1 MALGDLFQIG
11 KAGLQSAL
19 IVSSL
24 CIIVPMAISV
34 ADFNGHCPLFSRAH
48 WSANA
53 TGPYDHHFLVVN
65 EWGLQSHCTFGV
77 FIGCAQLLVSLF
89 YAFFIGVHLYLQ
101 REASFLT
108 VFFGVQVSSFFTI
121 SLAMEAA
128 IVTGGLFQW
137 CLLMSDVF
145 EYGCEQA
152 QFGDVL
158 SNYPDIN
165 SGRFLFTFGAA
176 KIGLWFSFLVWF
188 LDLLLMLL
196 QLLRLHRRERLLVS
210 LRREARMLRNR
221 LHRDPDYVNI

>member
-101 REASFLT
+101 REA
-108 VFFGVQVSSFFTI
+108 
-121 SLAMEAA
+121 
-128 IVTGGLFQW
+128 
-137 CLLMSDVF
+137 
-145 EYGCEQA
+145 YGCEQA